1 MKQMGKATNDMCPG
15 REHMN
20 GPMSHAYENGFC
32 LFCNQAVIAESMDV
46 LEELPEMIRLSDAT
60 VALIVEIVSG
70 YVTKEDPD
78 ADKATHPIEM
88 TLIDVLVEKRNDYA
102 RETGGSHD
110 DS

>member
-1 MKQMGKATNDMCPG
+1 MGKATDDMCPG

-20 GPMSHAYENGFC
+20 GPMSHVYENGFC
-32 LFCNQAVIAESMDV
+32 LFCKQAVTFHEWM
-46 LEELPEMIRLSDAT
+46 ELPEMIRLSDAT
-60 VALIVEIVSG
+60 VALIIEVVSG

-88 TLIDVLVEKRNDYA
+88 TLIDVLVEKRNEYA